1 MQIVYAAEADLPAIR
16 RIWNHYIE
24 TTTYN
29 WRPQPF
35 SAQDI
40 AAWFA
45 AHTHPGHPVLVAK
58 EEDRVLGFA
67 ALSAFR
73 EAAAYWPC
81 AEDTI
86 YLEPL
91 ACGRGVGRA
100 LMQRLCELGKAG
112 GVEQVISMIDGSNAK
127 SVAFHEKLGFCM
139 VGTLRAIGEKNGMRC
154 DCVVLQKTL

>member
-1 MQIVYAAEADLPAIR
+1 MQIVRAAPADLPAIR

-29 WRPQPF
+29 WRPQPLRD
-35 SAQDI
+35 ADI
-40 AAWFA
+40 ESWFA

-58 EEDRVLGFA
+58 AGEAVLGFA

-86 YLEPL
+86 YLDPA
-91 ACGRGVGRA
+91 ACGAGVGRA

-112 GVEQVISMIDGSNAK
+112 GVEQVIAMIDGSNAN
-127 SVAFHEKLGFCM
+127 SVAFHRKLGFCM

-154 DCVVLQKTL
+154 DCVVLQKGL